1 MARIHRGSALAAA
14 MLFVLS
20 GADLPARA
28 GSDGASLA
36 PAQLAQ
42 ADAISLDFTSECVD
56 GMATFK
62 MTNTGDKWPT
72 VGKFSIY
79 RTNGNTLV
87 SQRRMR
93 LSDGQAASFR
103 VKAGGATP
111 IEYGLFVE
119 PEWASRPFRYDAKQV
134 C

>member
-14 MLFVLS
+14 ILFTLS
-20 GADLPARA
+20 ATDLPARA
-28 GSDGASLA
+28 GSDGAPLA

-42 ADAISLDFTSECVD
+42 ADPIALDITSECVA
-56 GMATFK
+56 GMATFS
-62 MTNTGDKWPT
+62 MTNKGVEWPT

-79 RTNGNTLV
+79 RTNG
-87 SQRRMR
+87 
-93 LSDGQAASFR
+93 QATAFC

-111 IEYGLFVE
+111 LEYGIFVE
-119 PEWASRPFRYDAKQV
+119 PEWASRSFRYDANLV